1 MGRPGR
7 VDVGGGVYHVLNRA
21 VGRRRIFGREQDFA
35 GFERTLAEAVRRSGG
50 AVQLLAYCV
59 MGNHWHLVV
68 RLRPG
73 ADGALR
79 PFMQWLTLTHTQRY
93 HVAHRRV
100 GEGPV
105 YQGRYK
111 ACLVQSD
118 AHLLSVCRYVERNA
132 ARASL
137 VARAEDWPWS
147 SLWRWR
153 NPSAAGAREAAWSV
167 GLALSPWP
175 TPSGAAVVG
184 DGTRRPRAWLRQ
196 VNTPMS
202 EAELAALRTAVQRGR
217 PYGEPGWVERM
228 ATRFD
233 LASTLRRP
241 GRPKGGKHD
250 E

>member
-1 MGRPGR
+1 MGRPKR

-21 VGRRRIFGREQDFA
+21 VGRRRIFVREQDFA
-35 GFERTLAEAVRRSGG
+35 GFERTLAEAVQRAGG
-50 AVQLLAYCV
+50 AVRLLAYCV

-68 RLRPG
+68 RLSPS

-93 HVAHRRV
+93 NVARRRV
-100 GEGPV
+100 GEGPL

-111 ACLVQSD
+111 ACPVQRD
-118 AHLLSVCRYVERNA
+118 EHLLAVCRYVERNA

-137 VARAEDWPWS
+137 VARAEAWPWS

-153 NPSAAGAREAAWSV
+153 HPSAAAAREADWPTELV
-167 GLALSPWP
+167 LSPWP
-175 TPSGAAVVG
+175 TPSGSAVVM
-184 DGTRRPRAWLRQ
+184 DGSRRPRQWLRQ

-202 EAELAALRTAVQRGR
+202 EAELAALRITAQRGR
-217 PYGEPGWVERM
+217 PYGEPGWVDRM
-228 ATRFD
+228 IARFD
-233 LASTLRRP
+233 LASTLRPP
-241 GRPKGGKHD
+241 GRPKAGKHD